1 MGWNFKLL
9 GKFLFPSTLQALKIN
24 KQKSKSV
31 MKITENKQQFGIK
44 LCILFSARYL
54 LLLQRKHSHFTNA
67 L

>member
-9 GKFLFPSTLQALKIN
+9 GKFLFPSMLQAFKIN
-24 KQKSKSV
+24 KKKSV

-44 LCILFSARYL
+44 LRILFSARYL